1 MGIKQK
7 ASNIDLMLR
16 KHRYKIS
23 ISDSDWSY
31 KFTCNANLI
40 FKETL
45 SSRFINRS
53 LSLIPWHYC
62 QR

>member
-16 KHRYKIS
+16 KHWYKIS

-31 KFTCNANLI
+31 KFTCNANL
-40 FKETL
+40 
-45 SSRFINRS
+45 
-53 LSLIPWHYC
+53 
-62 QR
+62 